1 MPLASGVR
9 ACRFEL
15 HSHAG
20 RGVRKM
26 PGYLVDDS
34 WFMLGDQVRFRR
46 SQCVQDGAGLL
57 ASLLEP
63 VSPPLW
69 VSGQMTKALL
79 VPLLWGI
86 LTPEAVRACHSLCAG
101 RDGTF
106 RKVGVLKLGF
116 LRAE

>member
-26 PGYLVDDS
+26 PGYPVDDS

-46 SQCVQDGAGLL
+46 SRCVQDGAGLL

-63 VSPPLW
+63 VSPP
-69 VSGQMTKALL
+69 T
-79 VPLLWGI
+79 
-86 LTPEAVRACHSLCAG
+86 
-101 RDGTF
+101 
-106 RKVGVLKLGF
+106 VGVRTNDQSVACSSSLGHPYS
-116 LRAE
+116 